1 MGRFMFG
8 SYSMTYTNATNPF
21 AHVRILRFS
30 LTPRIL
36 GKTKEKERKEKER
49 KEKERKGKK
58 RKEKKKSNAIEHGQ
72 PSPCGHMA

>member
-1 MGRFMFG
+1 
-8 SYSMTYTNATNPF
+8 MTYTNATNPF

-58 RKEKKKSNAIEHGQ
+58 RKEKKRKVYKVHTRLGSHCRVAQDSDGRQ
-72 PSPCGHMA
+72 LF